1 MTFNV
6 IVPLLLSLRGSSGVL
21 GCGVEVSY
29 PGLIS
34 LLTVPRP
41 EELGDL
47 LKVATLGESRAE
59 SVSLG
64 FAMPG
69 CLWAGG
75 GVRWLPPRCHP
86 LLRLAG
92 LYRERRAS
100 RERSSEKK
108 EQGTGVCARMREA
121 VKACAETG
129 LRRNAVLTR
138 FVTSGGWSSA
148 WSWGPGQRLAHGA
161 SEPGASLCGLLLW
174 GKGAVRTG
182 V

>member
-1 MTFNV
+1 M

-21 GCGVEVSY
+21 LCGVEVSY

-75 GVRWLPPRCHP
+75 GVRWLPPQVSSSPP
-86 LLRLAG
+86 LG
-92 LYRERRAS
+92 RALQGEQS
-100 RERSSEKK
+100 
-108 EQGTGVCARMREA
+108 EQG
-121 VKACAETG
+121 AE
-129 LRRNAVLTR
+129 L
-138 FVTSGGWSSA
+138 
-148 WSWGPGQRLAHGA
+148 
-161 SEPGASLCGLLLW
+161 
-174 GKGAVRTG
+174 
-182 V
+182 

>member
-21 GCGVEVSY
+21 LCGVEVSY

-129 LRRNAVLTR
+129 LSSYTLYA
-138 FVTSGGWSSA
+138 TSAHLLSVRLLCWRGSKDSRTLPRMHTNPQP
-148 WSWGPGQRLAHGA
+148 PGN
-161 SEPGASLCGLLLW
+161 
-174 GKGAVRTG
+174 
-182 V
+182 

>member
-1 MTFNV
+1 M
-6 IVPLLLSLRGSSGVL
+6 
-21 GCGVEVSY
+21 EVSY

-64 FAMPG
+64 FPMPG

-75 GVRWLPPRCHP
+75 GVRWLPPRCYP

-92 LYRERRAS
+92 LCGESRVS
-100 RERSSEKK
+100 RERSSEKR
-108 EQGTGVCARMREA
+108 EQGMGVCARMREA

-148 WSWGPGQRLAHGA
+148 WSWGPGQHPAHGA
-161 SEPGASLCGLLLW
+161 SVPGVSLRGLLLW
-174 GKGAVRTG
+174 GKGAVRAG